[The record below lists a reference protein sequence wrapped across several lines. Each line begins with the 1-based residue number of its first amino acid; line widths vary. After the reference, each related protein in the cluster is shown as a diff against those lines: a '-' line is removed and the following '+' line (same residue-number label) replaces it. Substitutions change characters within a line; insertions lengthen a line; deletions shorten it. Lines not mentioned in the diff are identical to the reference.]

1 MLPPN
6 YLDRNCTNLSIFM
19 QHSSDLDF
27 YEEIG
32 ELDVLSCR
40 SLALNPAALLTRCM
54 VKSSPSMFIE
64 DLKYKVS
71 TNNQYATV
79 LLWDEPYP
87 KPVECSQPLANPV
100 QRGSTATELD

>member
-1 MLPPN
+1 
-6 YLDRNCTNLSIFM
+6 M

-40 SLALNPAALLTRCM
+40 SLALNPAALLTRYM
-54 VKSSPSMFIE
+54 VKSSPSMFTE

-71 TNNQYATV
+71 TNLQYATV
-79 LLWDEPYP
+79 LLWDEPHP
-87 KPVECSQPLANPV
+87 KPVECSQPPANPV